1 MVADLARYLGRTLA
15 EEVPPAWNW
24 QGRPIKLIDGTTVS
38 MPDTPENQQR
48 FPQQTSQK
56 PGLGFPIARLVAI
69 MDLSSGAILNAAMG
83 PVKGKGTG
91 EHALLREM
99 LDTFESGDIVIADR
113 YYPSYALIADLK
125 ARGVDVVMRQH
136 FARQTDFQ
144 IGKRLGGKDHI
155 ATWQKPKKQ
164 HEWMSQEAFDT
175 LPVREL
181 AAGNLIIVTTL
192 CSSKQ
197 APRQQIQA
205 LYKAR
210 WQIELSFRDIKTT
223 LGMEVLRCKTPAMVE
238 KEAWVY
244 LLTYNLI
251 RQVMVHSSEWTD
263 CLPQQVS
270 FKHSVQVFRQVTA
283 RSPLTEEER
292 QSLMGQITT
301 IRVGQ
306 RPDRLGPRAIQRRPR
321 PHRLLKMHRHQ
332 AREEIHQQGHPK
344 KLKQVPFGSEPRL
357 SGMGV
362 AGPPPGRQDP
372 QEDAEERAACVP
384 DHRADES
391 TATSHPRS
399 LDCRETGDRSG
410 SAHRAAPGRAAG
422 SGSAERPRWSHP
434 VETRPDDRRR
444 AARPEWCRY
453 RRTLGHGWRIFRLL
467 RPTLASERCGSMPA
481 RL

>member
-1 MVADLARYLGRTLA
+1 MTYPTAPLHHCQQSRVAHHASRPHHTELRAQLHAAFASSGLDEALPACRHRLFPPVVTLETFIAQVLDADASCQQAVNRVMLGRQRAQQRPGSVRTGAYCRARQRLPGTIVGNLARYLGRTQA
-15 EEVPPAWNW
+15 EEVPSAWTW

-56 PGLGFPIARLVAI
+56 PGLGFPIARLEAI
-69 MDLSSGAILNAAMG
+69 MDMSSGAVLNAVMG
-83 PVKGKGTG
+83 PLKGKGTG

-99 LDTFESGDIVIADR
+99 LDTFEAGDIVIADR
-113 YYPSYALIADLK
+113 YYPSYALIAELA

-136 FARQTDFQ
+136 VGRRTDFQ
-144 IGKRLGGKDHI
+144 AGEPLGHKDHI
-155 ATWQKPKKQ
+155 ATWKKPGQ
-164 HEWMSQEAFDT
+164 RHDWMSQEAFDALPET

-181 AAGNLIIVTTL
+181 AVGGMVLITTL
-192 CSSKQ
+192 RSSKQ

-244 LLTYNLI
+244 LLAYNLI
-251 RQVMVHSSEWTD
+251 RQVMVRSSEWAD

-306 RPDRLGPRAIQRRPR
+306 RPDRLEPRAIKRRPR
-321 PHRLLKMHRHQ
+321 PHRLLKVHRHQ
-332 AREEIHQQGHPK
+332 AREEIRQQGHPK
-344 KLKQVPFGSEPRL
+344 KLK
-357 SGMGV
+357 
-362 AGPPPGRQDP
+362 
-372 QEDAEERAACVP
+372 
-384 DHRADES
+384 
-391 TATSHPRS
+391 
-399 LDCRETGDRSG
+399 
-410 SAHRAAPGRAAG
+410 
-422 SGSAERPRWSHP
+422 
-434 VETRPDDRRR
+434 
-444 AARPEWCRY
+444 
-453 RRTLGHGWRIFRLL
+453 
-467 RPTLASERCGSMPA
+467 
-481 RL
+481 